1 MIVLA
6 PTQART
12 SYSSQERDKTVGGG
26 EDEGEKAWLC
36 QGRDKWLMVRDALHS
51 TPTVGVVPKD
61 LLRFGPI
68 PFSIHFQSR
77 LWAPIFHPASPVLK
91 LLATRQG
98 IYF

>member
-1 MIVLA
+1 MIVLT

-26 EDEGEKAWLC
+26 EDKGEKAWLC
-36 QGRDKWLMVRDALHS
+36 QDRDKWLMVRDAPHF
-51 TPTVGVVPKD
+51 TPTVRVVPKD

-77 LWAPIFHPASPVLK
+77 LGALSSILPA
-91 LLATRQG
+91 R
-98 IYF
+98 F

>member
-36 QGRDKWLMVRDALHS
+36 QDRDKWLMVRDAPHF
-51 TPTVGVVPKD
+51 TPTVRVVPKD

-77 LWAPIFHPASPVLK
+77 LGALSFILPAW
-91 LLATRQG
+91 
-98 IYF
+98 F